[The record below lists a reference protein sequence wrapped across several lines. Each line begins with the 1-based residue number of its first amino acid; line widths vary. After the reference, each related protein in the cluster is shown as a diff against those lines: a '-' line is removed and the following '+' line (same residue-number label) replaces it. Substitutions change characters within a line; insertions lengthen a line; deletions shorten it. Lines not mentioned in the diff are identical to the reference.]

1 MAADEIDYEALAAR
15 LTDPEVETVAQREL
29 YGEEAAAHGRALL
42 LREYGSEEALKA
54 SLRPGR
60 PKLSIRKP

>member
-15 LTDPEVETVAQREL
+15 LVDPEVETGAHREL
-29 YGEEAAAHGRALL
+29 HGEETAARGRAFL
-42 LREYGSEEALKA
+42 LREYGSEEALRA
-54 SLRPGR
+54 AVWPGG